1 MMNALDAHRL
11 GSQQSDSQRPGSQR
25 PGSQQPDSQQPD
37 SQQSDSQLRRRRDQL
52 AEDVAELHWN
62 LGGLAYEMAIR
73 DHFRL
78 DVLIRRAA
86 MLQERDAELA
96 EVERMLHMQ
105 ESGSAGNCTS
115 CGAVRS
121 RGAVFCWQCG
131 VQVMERSTD
140 NGNGHHVPPHGH
152 HALAHPID
160 LLTGAAESGSGGA
173 TERSDGR
180 DPRPVFGS
188 REETQPAEDLGRPVQ
203 TNS

>member
-1 MMNALDAHRL
+1 MSAAN
-11 GSQQSDSQRPGSQR
+11 P
-25 PGSQQPDSQQPD
+25 QQP
-37 SQQSDSQLRRRRDQL
+37 DSQLRRRREQL
-52 AEDVAELHWN
+52 AEEVAELHWN

-105 ESGSAGNCTS
+105 ESGSAGNCAS

-131 VQVMERSTD
+131 AQVMERAPV
-140 NGNGHHVPPHGH
+140 NGNFGRQDPPDDRMAPTSPVAAAAGRDR
-152 HALAHPID
+152 ALDSKPEGSAGESKTPHPID
-160 LLTGAAESGSGGA
+160 MLAVAPERDDRAES
-173 TERSDGR
+173 
-180 DPRPVFGS
+180 
-188 REETQPAEDLGRPVQ
+188 QPTDDLARPVQ
-203 TNS
+203 TRS

>member
-1 MMNALDAHRL
+1 
-11 GSQQSDSQRPGSQR
+11 
-25 PGSQQPDSQQPD
+25 
-37 SQQSDSQLRRRRDQL
+37 
-52 AEDVAELHWN
+52 
-62 LGGLAYEMAIR
+62 MAIR

-105 ESGSAGNCTS
+105 ESGSAGNCAN

-131 VQVMERSTD
+131 AQVMERTVAS
-140 NGNGHHVPPHGH
+140 GNGHTRTP
-152 HALAHPID
+152 HPID
-160 LLTGAAESGSGGA
+160 LLAGASRSGSDGA
-173 TERSDGR
+173 PERNDDGE
-180 DPRPVFGS
+180 DSAGAWN
-188 REETQPAEDLGRPVQ
+188 REETQPTEDLGRPVQ

>member
-1 MMNALDAHRL
+1 MTSGTDMQQL
-11 GSQQSDSQRPGSQR
+11 GP
-25 PGSQQPDSQQPD
+25 
-37 SQQSDSQLRRRRDQL
+37 QQSDSQLRRRRDQL
-52 AEDVAELHWN
+52 AEEVAELHWN
-62 LGGLAYEMAIR
+62 LGGLTYEMAIR

-105 ESGSAGNCTS
+105 ESGSAGDCAN

-140 NGNGHHVPPHGH
+140 NGNGHGAPP
-152 HALAHPID
+152 HPID
-160 LLTGAAESGSGGA
+160 LLAGATESGSDGA
-173 TERSDGR
+173 VERNDDGR
-180 DPRPVFGS
+180 TRPALGNG
-188 REETQPAEDLGRPVQ
+188 EEAQPTEDLGRPVQ

>member
-1 MMNALDAHRL
+1 MSAT
-11 GSQQSDSQRPGSQR
+11 
-25 PGSQQPDSQQPD
+25 D

-52 AEDVAELHWN
+52 AEEVAELHWN
-62 LGGLAYEMAIR
+62 LGGLTYEMAIR

-105 ESGSAGNCTS
+105 ESGSTGNCAN

-131 VQVMERSTD
+131 AQVMERTVAS
-140 NGNGHHVPPHGH
+140 GNGHHSAP
-152 HALAHPID
+152 HPID
-160 LLTGAAESGSGGA
+160 ALMGAVESDGDSK
-173 TERSDGR
+173 TERSGHR
-180 DPRPVFGS
+180 
-188 REETQPAEDLGRPVQ
+188 ETQPGSENREAAQAEDLGRPVQ

>member
-1 MMNALDAHRL
+1 MSGLDAHQL
-11 GSQQSDSQRPGSQR
+11 GSQQP
-25 PGSQQPDSQQPD
+25 
-37 SQQSDSQLRRRRDQL
+37 DSQLRRRRDQL
-52 AEDVAELHWN
+52 AEEVAELHWN
-62 LGGLAYEMAIR
+62 LGGLTYEMAIR

-105 ESGSAGNCTS
+105 ESGSAGNCAS

-140 NGNGHHVPPHGH
+140 NGNGHH
-152 HALAHPID
+152 AASHPID
-160 LLTGAAESGSGGA
+160 LLAGATESGSDGA
-173 TERSDGR
+173 IELSNDGR
-180 DPRPVFGS
+180 TRPVLGNE
-188 REETQPAEDLGRPVQ
+188 EETRPSEDLGRPVQ

>member
-1 MMNALDAHRL
+1 MNAANP
-11 GSQQSDSQRPGSQR
+11 QQT
-25 PGSQQPDSQQPD
+25 
-37 SQQSDSQLRRRRDQL
+37 DSQLRRRREQL
-52 AEDVAELHWN
+52 AQEVAELHWN

-105 ESGSAGNCTS
+105 ESGSAGNCPG

-131 VQVMERSTD
+131 AQVMERTLI
-140 NGNGHHVPPHGH
+140 NGNGQ
-152 HALAHPID
+152 HAASHPID
-160 LLTGAAESGSGGA
+160 LLVEPAESDGG
-173 TERSDGR
+173 
-180 DPRPVFGS
+180 
-188 REETQPAEDLGRPVQ
+188 EETQPPKDLGRPIQ
-203 TNS
+203 TSS

>member
-1 MMNALDAHRL
+1 MTDGAGTKSPGPRQP
-11 GSQQSDSQRPGSQR
+11 GEQRQ
-25 PGSQQPDSQQPD
+25 
-37 SQQSDSQLRRRRDQL
+37 DSQLQRRRDQL
-52 AEDVAELHWN
+52 AEEVAELQWN

-105 ESGSAGNCTS
+105 VSGSAGNCPS

-131 VQVMERSTD
+131 AQVMELMAA
-140 NGNGHHVPPHGH
+140 NGNGH
-152 HALAHPID
+152 
-160 LLTGAAESGSGGA
+160 
-173 TERSDGR
+173 
-180 DPRPVFGS
+180 
-188 REETQPAEDLGRPVQ
+188 DLGRPVQ
-203 TNS
+203 TGS

>member
-1 MMNALDAHRL
+1 MMNALDAHQL
-11 GSQQSDSQRPGSQR
+11 GSQQP
-25 PGSQQPDSQQPD
+25 
-37 SQQSDSQLRRRRDQL
+37 DSQLRRRRDQL
-52 AEDVAELHWN
+52 AEEVAELHWN

-105 ESGSAGNCTS
+105 ESGSAGNCAS

-131 VQVMERSTD
+131 AQVMERSTD
-140 NGNGHHVPPHGH
+140 NGNGHE
-152 HALAHPID
+152 ALSHPID
-160 LLTGAAESGSGGA
+160 LLAGA
-173 TERSDGR
+173 TESGNDGATGRSNDGGTW
-180 DPRPVFGS
+180 PAFGDG
-188 REETQPAEDLGRPVQ
+188 EETQPTEELGRPVQ

>member
-1 MMNALDAHRL
+1 MMNALDAH
-11 GSQQSDSQRPGSQR
+11 Q
-25 PGSQQPDSQQPD
+25 PGSQQPDSR
-37 SQQSDSQLRRRRDQL
+37 QSGSQLRRRREQL
-52 AEDVAELHWN
+52 AEEVAELHWN
-62 LGGLAYEMAIR
+62 LGGLTYEMAVR

-105 ESGSAGNCTS
+105 ESGSAGNCAS

-140 NGNGHHVPPHGH
+140 KGNGHHAPPHGH
-152 HALAHPID
+152 HAPAHPID
-160 LLTGAAESGSGGA
+160 LLAGTAESVSGGA
-173 TERSDGR
+173 TERSDDGGA
-180 DPRPVFGS
+180 RPVFGS

-203 TNS
+203 TNP

>member
-1 MMNALDAHRL
+1 MTSATDIQQL
-11 GSQQSDSQRPGSQR
+11 GP
-25 PGSQQPDSQQPD
+25 QQP
-37 SQQSDSQLRRRRDQL
+37 DSQLRRRRDQL
-52 AEDVAELHWN
+52 AEEVAELHWN

-78 DVLIRRAA
+78 DVLVRRAA

-105 ESGSAGNCTS
+105 ESGSAGNCVS

-131 VQVMERSTD
+131 AQVMERSTD
-140 NGNGHHVPPHGH
+140 NGNGHHAVP
-152 HALAHPID
+152 HPID
-160 LLTGAAESGSGGA
+160 LLAGATESGGDTA
-173 TERSDGR
+173 TERSNDGGIWPEF
-180 DPRPVFGS
+180 DNK
-188 REETQPAEDLGRPVQ
+188 EETQPAGDLGRPVQ

>member
-1 MMNALDAHRL
+1 MSTT
-11 GSQQSDSQRPGSQR
+11 GP
-25 PGSQQPDSQQPD
+25 QQPE
-37 SQQSDSQLRRRRDQL
+37 SQLCRRREQL
-52 AEDVAELHWN
+52 AEEVAELHWN

-105 ESGSAGNCTS
+105 ESAVAGNCAS

-131 VQVMERSTD
+131 AQVMERTVAS
-140 NGNGHHVPPHGH
+140 GNGHRNAP
-152 HALAHPID
+152 HPID
-160 LLTGAAESGSGGA
+160 ALVGVTEPNAEGE
-173 TERSDGR
+173 TQL
-180 DPRPVFGS
+180 DPGN
-188 REETQPAEDLGRPVQ
+188 REESQPTEDLGRPVQ

>member
-1 MMNALDAHRL
+1 MTNALDAHQL
-11 GSQQSDSQRPGSQR
+11 GSQQP
-25 PGSQQPDSQQPD
+25 
-37 SQQSDSQLRRRRDQL
+37 DSQLRRRRDQL
-52 AEDVAELHWN
+52 AEEVAELHWN
-62 LGGLAYEMAIR
+62 LGGLTYEMAIR

-96 EVERMLHMQ
+96 EVERMLHMR

-131 VQVMERSTD
+131 AQVMERSTD
-140 NGNGHHVPPHGH
+140 NGNGHR
-152 HALAHPID
+152 AATHPID
-160 LLTGAAESGSGGA
+160 LLAGATESDSDAA
-173 TERSDGR
+173 TERSEDGGTW
-180 DPRPVFGS
+180 PVLNG
-188 REETQPAEDLGRPVQ
+188 EKTQSTEDLGRPVQ

>member
-1 MMNALDAHRL
+1 MSTT
-11 GSQQSDSQRPGSQR
+11 GP
-25 PGSQQPDSQQPD
+25 QQP
-37 SQQSDSQLRRRRDQL
+37 DSQLRRRREQL
-52 AEDVAELHWN
+52 AEEVAELHWN

-105 ESGSAGNCTS
+105 ESAVAGNCAG

-131 VQVMERSTD
+131 AQVMERTVA
-140 NGNGHHVPPHGH
+140 NGNFGRQDSLDDPTKPTSLLAAPAGRD
-152 HALAHPID
+152 HASESKPEAVTREQETHPID
-160 LLTGAAESGSGGA
+160 MLAAA
-173 TERSDGR
+173 PERDDR
-180 DPRPVFGS
+180 
-188 REETQPAEDLGRPVQ
+188 AAGRPVDDLARPAQ